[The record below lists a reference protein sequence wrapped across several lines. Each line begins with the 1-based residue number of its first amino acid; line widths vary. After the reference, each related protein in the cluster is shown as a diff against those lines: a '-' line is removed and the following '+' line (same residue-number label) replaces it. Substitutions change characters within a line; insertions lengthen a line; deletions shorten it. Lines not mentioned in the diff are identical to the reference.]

1 MSVSLIEQP
10 RDRLLYPILFRAD
23 RRKQNALVRAGW
35 DPPRFTWHEL
45 DGSPGTVAGEIR
57 ETLQAA

>member
-1 MSVSLIEQP
+1 
-10 RDRLLYPILFRAD
+10 LLYPILFRAD

-35 DPPRFTWHEL
+35 DPSRFTWHEL